1 MANRCMLCGRK
12 IEPEE
17 PKKLRPYVDEE
28 DRPKKRPSMEV
39 CTFCQ
44 AKLKHEADEAQK
56 IPKPM

>member
-1 MANRCMLCGRK
+1 MLCGRK

-17 PKKLRPYVDEE
+17 PKKPSPYADEE
-28 DRPKKRPSMEV
+28 DRPKKKSSMEV

-44 AKLKHEADEAQK
+44 AKLKHEADELQK

>member
-1 MANRCMLCGRK
+1 MLCGRK